1 MNVNT
6 VTNWYQMYTETNIVE
21 VLCKML
27 RNTEVIRNNF
37 GYFKFKFRVLIK
49 SGKINRENKDKIN
62 WCQIHTVLLQ
72 PLDIL

>member
-1 MNVNT
+1 
-6 VTNWYQMYTETNIVE
+6 MYTETNIVE

-37 GYFKFKFRVLIK
+37 GYFKFKCRVLIK

-62 WCQIHTVLLQ
+62 
-72 PLDIL
+72 